1 MIQEKQ
7 HQVKLED
14 RRQLV
19 ITGVVHVD
27 NYDDSEI
34 TLQTTLGVLVIK
46 GEDLNISVLNLEN
59 GTLNV
64 SGQVNQ
70 LAYSDAAGGKKGKGL
85 LQKLLK

>member
-1 MIQEKQ
+1 LIQEKQ